1 MVWHWLHV
9 FWNVMHFAII
19 GKIFKSGWFWR
30 KLIWKYSPLKS
41 YLYYNLRISLFSDLI
56 NMNIQIN
63 IETLLFGN
71 DTNTDQTNSF
81 FLIRFFFIKQTKKV
95 SSFRL
100 LFCFFFWFRSFSLF
114 ALVRDSFVYFLFL
127 MLCCI
132 ILLSLYII
140 CIVHVWT

>member
-9 FWNVMHFAII
+9 FWSIMHFAII

-41 YLYYNLRISLFSDLI
+41 YLYYNQRISLFNDLI

-81 FLIRFFFIKQTKKV
+81 FLIRFSLLNRQKELAALDCCFFFLISLFFPV
-95 SSFRL
+95 CSWLFRL
-100 LFCFFFWFRSFSLF
+100 LLIPNAMLYYF
-114 ALVRDSFVYFLFL
+114 AVAIYNMYCTRMDL
-127 MLCCI
+127 I
-132 ILLSLYII
+132 
-140 CIVHVWT
+140 

>member
-1 MVWHWLHV
+1 MNDPKCSCGSLIEDA
-9 FWNVMHFAII
+9 MHYLLEC
-19 GKIFKSGWFWR
+19 K
-30 KLIWKYSPLKS
+30 
-41 YLYYNLRISLFSDLI
+41 LYYNQRISLSLLNDLI

-100 LFCFFFWFRSFSLF
+100 LFCFFSDF
-114 ALVRDSFVYFLFL
+114 ALFPCL
-127 MLCCI
+127 
-132 ILLSLYII
+132 
-140 CIVHVWT
+140 H